1 MASEEPSAQD
11 LPDESDSAT
20 IDWERLFKKSCL
32 MLKEHR
38 LREARLCSELEQ
50 ANSIMEHAVSS
61 AESAN
66 RSLVELRHQLVKVN
80 SEKNW
85 IGAMLQ
91 DAHNTMNVMELQT
104 EELQAQLVG
113 EKLCQDQERKPV
125 SKPKRTADKSTGVV
139 NLLEGTRWVDLY
151 DPSQLPPNE
160 TSPAESEASEL
171 CE

>member
-1 MASEEPSAQD
+1 MASEEPSAED

-20 IDWERLFKKSCL
+20 IDWEGLFKNSCL

-50 ANSIMEHAVSS
+50 ANAIVDHAVTS

-66 RSLVELRHQLVKVN
+66 RSLVELRHQLAKVN

-91 DAHNTMNVMELQT
+91 DAHKTMDVMERQT
-104 EELQAQLVG
+104 AELQAQLVG
-113 EKLCQDQERKPV
+113 EQLCHDQERKAV

-139 NLLEGTRWVDLY
+139 NPLEGPRWVDLY
-151 DPSQLPPNE
+151 DPCPLPPNE

-171 CE
+171 FE